1 MCPDPIRAVSFH
13 MAATR
18 GIVSHAARAAPYHY
32 LCHGTT
38 PLFSRT
44 SIFDTPVS
52 LCFCDA
58 FSVDA
63 IKRFST
69 AVNCRCGLEHSSLHS
84 TRTTKVFDVVP
95 RGYNLLHLFS
105 FVLEELQR
113 ECHYEWNRAV
123 GIAVKARANNWYL
136 YLDNYAFRLLIKSN
150 NRPTKHNAVL
160 FACQDY
166 NFVWFFNANTRDI
179 FCINYSIK
187 WWYVRF
193 I

>member
-1 MCPDPIRAVSFH
+1 MNEFRMCLDPIRAVSFH

-63 IKRFST
+63 IERFS
-69 AVNCRCGLEHSSLHS
+69 AVVNCRCGLEHSSLHS

-105 FVLEELQR
+105 FVLEENCRGNVTMNEIVRWESRLKR
-113 ECHYEWNRAV
+113 VRTIDIC
-123 GIAVKARANNWYL
+123 IL
-136 YLDNYAFRLLIKSN
+136 TIMLSNY
-150 NRPTKHNAVL
+150 
-160 FACQDY
+160 
-166 NFVWFFNANTRDI
+166 
-179 FCINYSIK
+179 
-187 WWYVRF
+187 
-193 I
+193 